1 MDLKKFYAAATDWVI
16 SYGPRILV
24 GLIVYLIGLRLIR
37 VIKNR
42 VRGKMTQK
50 QIHSSLQP
58 FLLSLSISALHIL
71 LAILVM
77 NIIGIG
83 VTIFTTLVGAITVTA
98 GLALSGTLQN
108 FAGGVFILILKPFTI
123 DDNIIAQGVDGVV
136 TSIQV
141 FYTEVL
147 TGDNK
152 TVIIPNGKLFNEII
166 TNVTREGHRRIDFEI
181 KLGYIVD
188 IEQVKAL
195 IMQAV
200 KKTENVLPTPG
211 PVVGISAMEL
221 DGVRIIT
228 KVWVKTDQY
237 GTVSLALH
245 ENILTTLKTSG
256 VKLPGL

>member
-1 MDLKKFYAAATDWVI
+1 MNLEKFYAAATDWVI
-16 SYGPRILV
+16 NYGPRILI
-24 GLIVYLIGLRLIR
+24 GLLIYLIGLRIIR
-37 VIKNR
+37 IVKNR

-58 FLLSLSISALHIL
+58 FLLSLSITALHIL
-71 LAILVM
+71 LLLLVM
-77 NIIGIG
+77 SIVGVG
-83 VTIFTTLVGAITVTA
+83 VTLFTTLAGAITVTG

-108 FAGGVFILILKPFTI
+108 FAGGIFILILKPFTI

-147 TGDNK
+147 TFDNK

-181 KLGYIVD
+181 KLGYVID
-188 IEQVKAL
+188 IDQVKA
-195 IMQAV
+195 IIQKAIAR
-200 KKTENVLPTPG
+200 TENILPTPEPG
-211 PVVGISAMEL
+211 VGVSAMEL
-221 DGVRIIT
+221 DGVRIIS
-228 KVWVKTDQY
+228 KVWVKTDQFSA
-237 GTVSLALH
+237 TSLALH
-245 ENILTTLKTSG
+245 ENILKDLKTAG

>member
-1 MDLKKFYAAATDWVI
+1 MDWKKFYAAATDWVI
-16 SYGPRILV
+16 NYGPRILV
-24 GLIVYLIGLRLIR
+24 GVVVYLIGLRIIR
-37 VIKNR
+37 TVKNR

-71 LAILVM
+71 LALLVM
-77 NIIGIG
+77 NIVGIG
-83 VTIFTTLVGAITVTA
+83 VTIFATLAGAITVTI

-188 IEQVKAL
+188 IEQVKSL
-195 IMQAV
+195 IIQAIQ
-200 KKTENVLPTPG
+200 KTENISPSPE
-211 PVVGISAMEL
+211 PVVGVSAMEL

-228 KVWVKTDQY
+228 KVWVKTDQF
-237 GTVSLALH
+237 GATSLDLH
-245 ENILTTLKTSG
+245 ENVLTTLKGAG

>member
-1 MDLKKFYAAATDWVI
+1 MNLEKFYAAATDWVI
-16 SYGPRILV
+16 NYGPRILI

-37 VIKNR
+37 IVKNR
-42 VRGKMTQK
+42 VRGRMTQK

-58 FLLSLSISALHIL
+58 FLLSLTITALHIL
-71 LAILVM
+71 LILLVM
-77 NIIGIG
+77 NIVGVG
-83 VTIFTTLVGAITVTA
+83 VTLFTTLAGAITVTL

-108 FAGGVFILILKPFTI
+108 FAGGILILLLKPFVI

-181 KLGYIVD
+181 KLGYAID
-188 IEQVKAL
+188 IDEVKTVIQKSISETAD
-195 IMQAV
+195 I
-200 KKTENVLPTPG
+200 LPTPASVIG
-211 PVVGISAMEL
+211 VSAMEI
-221 DGVRIIT
+221 DGVKIQI
-228 KVWVKTDQY
+228 KVWVNTNIY
-237 GTVSLALH
+237 GTVNYALH
-245 ENILTTLKTSG
+245 ENILKDLKASG